1 MHLYDDATS
10 LSTMSG
16 PSHWIPREALSYWEH
31 IRGGKDV
38 PSRADLDPADIP
50 KLLPHLVLLDV
61 LHDPRDFRY
70 RLVGTTVEEFMDNY
84 YTGIRMSE
92 LPHQRPPSQIW
103 KSCCG
108 VVGSRKPLFSA
119 VPYVGPKKEFVRAE
133 DVILPLAPSNEAVNM
148 LLVAVGYIRKHDNKP
163 V

>member
-1 MHLYDDATS
+1 MHLTKDATLPS
-10 LSTMSG
+10 MMSG
-16 PSHWIPREALSYWEH
+16 PRHWVPSEAVAYWDH
-31 IRGGKDV
+31 IRGDRDV
-38 PSRADLDPADIP
+38 PTRADIDPADIP

-61 LHDPRDFRY
+61 FHEPRDFRY
-70 RLVGTTVEEFMDNY
+70 RLVGTTVEEFMNKY
-84 YTGIRMSE
+84 YTGVRMSE

-103 KSCCG
+103 KSCCT
-108 VVGSRKPLFSA
+108 VVGSRRPLFSA

-133 DVILPLAPSNEAVNM
+133 DVILPLAPPNEAVNM